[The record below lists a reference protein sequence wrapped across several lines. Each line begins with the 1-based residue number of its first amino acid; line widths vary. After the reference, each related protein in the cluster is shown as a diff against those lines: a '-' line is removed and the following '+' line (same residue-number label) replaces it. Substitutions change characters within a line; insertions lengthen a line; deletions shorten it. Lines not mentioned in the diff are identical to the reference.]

1 MQIWWSQVCS
11 FQRYSTYK
19 YFYDDLKTSKI
30 GQGDLVFGVRSGCT
44 SVSAH
49 TRWHVS
55 VYTSYDLC
63 HPGCSRNVFVH
74 FDLCNPD
81 KLVATSDHVRLLG
94 VTILSDLSSEK
105 HVSITSSTCFYWLR
119 QLRRI
124 RQSLN
129 TESLKTL
136 VHPSSHLVL
145 TTVTL
150 CWPGRQSPI
159 LTGYSGCWTR
169 QLVSSVAPGSL
180 TVAWR
185 SYVTLSC
192 IGWAFLT
199 VSSISLEWPS
209 TGVFKAGRPSTSW
222 TAAHLLRMSPAISVF
237 ALPAATS
244 SSFHDII
251 AACSAVGHS
260 LLSARWPG
268 TLSLTISTTQSL
280 VMTSLEQHWRHTF
293 LQVSEHVAH

>member
-1 MQIWWSQVCS
+1 MTLSCICGVAGRTGWWLELRIADVCHWMAAN
-11 FQRYSTYK
+11 K
-19 YFYDDLKTSKI
+19 LE
-30 GQGDLVFGVRSGCT
+30 L
-44 SVSAH
+44 
-49 TRWHVS
+49 
-55 VYTSYDLC
+55 
-63 HPGCSRNVFVH
+63 
-74 FDLCNPD
+74 NPD
-81 KLVATSDHVRLLG
+81 KTELLWAGSKYGPALLGSRGPLLQLREDTITASDHVCLLT
-94 VTILSDLSSEK
+94 VTILSDL
-105 HVSITSSTCFYWLR
+105 SSTCFYWLR

-129 TESLKTL
+129 TESVKTL

-159 LTGYSGCWTR
+159 LTGYSRCWTR
-169 QLVSSVAPGSL
+169 QLVSSLAPGSL

-192 IGWAFLT
+192 IGWTFLA

-260 LLSARWPG
+260 LLSDRWPG

-280 VMTSLEQHWRHTF
+280 VMTSLEQHWRHF
-293 LQVSEHVAH
+293 FSKYQNM